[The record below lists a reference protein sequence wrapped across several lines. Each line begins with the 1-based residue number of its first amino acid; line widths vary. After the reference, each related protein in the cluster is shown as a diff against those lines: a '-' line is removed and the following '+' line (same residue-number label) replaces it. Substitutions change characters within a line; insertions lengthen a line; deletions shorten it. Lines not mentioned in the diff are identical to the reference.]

1 MRIEKAAASKA
12 KLSELVKQLDA
23 EIAAIDGGNAEATS
37 IRQSE
42 NAEYTKTSAEYKQA
56 TPGSR
61 ASAVPQYEWI
71 SWRTR
76 LQAMRRNDHE
86 MRGWLQH

>member
-1 MRIEKAAASKA
+1 MASYRGEGGA
-12 KLSELVKQLDA
+12 LYDQVVLC
-23 EIAAIDGGNAEATS
+23 IRDGRA
-37 IRQSE
+37 QSE